1 MSKHRKKNR
10 TVSLPSSEQVARAY
24 QQDQYRKRYRRTFV
38 STLSVLA
45 VIAAVAVL
53 VSTLFLPVI
62 QVSGNSM
69 EPTLS
74 DGDVLVLFKSKS
86 YERSQLCC
94 ISWQNKMLLK
104 RIIGLPGD
112 VVSIYTEGNVFVNG
126 AQLEEPYVSDKT
138 LGTCDMTF
146 PCQVPEGKVFVL
158 GDHRAT
164 SIDSRSS
171 EIGCVD
177 QEKIVGFVLL
187 KVWPIGR

>member
-1 MSKHRKKNR
+1 MSRRNR
-10 TVSLPSSEQVARAY
+10 QQVSLPSPEQVSRAY
-24 QQDQYRKRYRRTFV
+24 QQDQYRKRYKRAFI

-74 DGDVLVLFKSKS
+74 DGDVLVLLKSKS

-104 RIIGLPGD
+104 RVIGLPGD
-112 VVSIYTEGNVFVNG
+112 VVSIDTEGNVTVNG
-126 AQLEEPYVSDKT
+126 VLLDEPYVSDKT
-138 LGTCDMTF
+138 LGECDVTF

-158 GDHRAT
+158 GDHRST

-177 QEKIVGFVLL
+177 QDQIVGFVLFQ
-187 KVWPIGR
+187 VWPIGG

>member
-1 MSKHRKKNR
+1 MSRRNR
-10 TVSLPSSEQVARAY
+10 RQVSLPSPEQVSHAY
-24 QQDQYRKRYRRTFV
+24 QQDQYRKRYKRAFI

-74 DGDVLVLFKSKS
+74 DGDVLVLLKSKH

-112 VVSIYTEGNVFVNG
+112 VVSIDTEGNVSVNG
-126 AQLEEPYVSDKT
+126 ALLDEPYVSDKT
-138 LGTCDMTF
+138 LGECDVTF

-158 GDHRAT
+158 GDHRST

-177 QEKIVGFVLL
+177 QDQIVGFVLFQ
-187 KVWPIGR
+187 VWPIGG

>member
-1 MSKHRKKNR
+1 MSRRNR
-10 TVSLPSSEQVARAY
+10 RQVSLPSPEQVSRAY
-24 QQDQYRKRYRRTFV
+24 QQDQYRKRYKRAFI

-74 DGDVLVLFKSKS
+74 DGDVLVLLKSKH

-112 VVSIYTEGNVFVNG
+112 VVSIDIQGNVSVNG
-126 AQLEEPYVSDKT
+126 VLLDEPYVSDKT
-138 LGTCDMTF
+138 LGECDVTF

-158 GDHRAT
+158 GDHRST

-177 QEKIVGFVLL
+177 QDQIVGFVLFQ
-187 KVWPIGR
+187 VWPIGG

>member
-1 MSKHRKKNR
+1 MSRRNR
-10 TVSLPSSEQVARAY
+10 RQVSLPSPEQVSRAY
-24 QQDQYRKRYRRTFV
+24 QQDQYRKRYKRAFI

-74 DGDVLVLFKSKS
+74 DGDVLVLLKSKH

-112 VVSIYTEGNVFVNG
+112 VVSIDTEGNVSVNG
-126 AQLEEPYVSDKT
+126 VLLDEPYVSDKT
-138 LGTCDMTF
+138 LGECDVTF

-158 GDHRAT
+158 GDHRST

-177 QEKIVGFVLL
+177 QDQIVGFVLFQ
-187 KVWPIGR
+187 VWPIGG

>member
-1 MSKHRKKNR
+1 MSRRNR
-10 TVSLPSSEQVARAY
+10 RQVSLPSPEQVSRAY
-24 QQDQYRKRYRRTFV
+24 QQDQYRKRYKRAFI

-74 DGDVLVLFKSKS
+74 DGDVLVLLKSKH

-112 VVSIYTEGNVFVNG
+112 VVSIDTEGNVTVNG
-126 AQLEEPYVSDKT
+126 ILQDEPYVSDKT
-138 LGTCDMTF
+138 LGECDVTF

-158 GDHRAT
+158 GDHRST

-177 QEKIVGFVLL
+177 QDQIVGFVLFQ
-187 KVWPIGR
+187 VWPIGG

>member
-74 DGDVLVLFKSKS
+74 DGDVLVLFKSMS
-86 YERSQLCC
+86 YQRSQLCC
-94 ISWQNKMLLK
+94 IS
-104 RIIGLPGD
+104 
-112 VVSIYTEGNVFVNG
+112 
-126 AQLEEPYVSDKT
+126 DK
-138 LGTCDMTF
+138 
-146 PCQVPEGKVFVL
+146 K
-158 GDHRAT
+158 
-164 SIDSRSS
+164 
-171 EIGCVD
+171 
-177 QEKIVGFVLL
+177 K
-187 KVWPIGR
+187 

>member
-1 MSKHRKKNR
+1 MSRRNR
-10 TVSLPSSEQVARAY
+10 RQVSLPSPEQVSRAY
-24 QQDQYRKRYRRTFV
+24 QQDQYRKRYKRAFI

-74 DGDVLVLFKSKS
+74 DGDVLVLLKSKR

-112 VVSIYTEGNVFVNG
+112 VVSIDIEGNVSVNG
-126 AQLEEPYVSDKT
+126 ALLDEPYVSDKT
-138 LGTCDMTF
+138 LGECDVTF

-158 GDHRAT
+158 GDHRST

-177 QEKIVGFVLL
+177 QDQIVGFVLFQ
-187 KVWPIGR
+187 VWPLGG

>member
-1 MSKHRKKNR
+1 
-10 TVSLPSSEQVARAY
+10 
-24 QQDQYRKRYRRTFV
+24 
-38 STLSVLA
+38 
-45 VIAAVAVL
+45 
-53 VSTLFLPVI
+53 
-62 QVSGNSM
+62 M

-112 VVSIYTEGNVFVNG
+112 VVSIDTEGNVFVNG
-126 AQLEEPYVSDKT
+126 AQLDEPYVSDKT

-177 QEKIVGFVLL
+177 QEQIVGFVLL

>member
-1 MSKHRKKNR
+1 MSRRNR
-10 TVSLPSSEQVARAY
+10 RQVSLPSPEQVSRAY
-24 QQDQYRKRYRRTFV
+24 QQDQYRKRYKRAFI

-74 DGDVLVLFKSKS
+74 DGDVLVLLKSKH

-112 VVSIYTEGNVFVNG
+112 VVSIDTQGNVSVNG
-126 AQLEEPYVSDKT
+126 ILLDEPYVSDKT
-138 LGTCDMTF
+138 LGECDVTF

-158 GDHRAT
+158 GDHRST

-177 QEKIVGFVLL
+177 QDQIVGFVLFQ
-187 KVWPIGR
+187 VWPIGG

>member
-1 MSKHRKKNR
+1 MSRRNR
-10 TVSLPSSEQVARAY
+10 RQVSLPSPEQVSRAY
-24 QQDQYRKRYRRTFV
+24 QQDQYRKRYKRAFI

-74 DGDVLVLFKSKS
+74 DGDVLVLLKSKH

-112 VVSIYTEGNVFVNG
+112 VVSIDTEGNVTVNG
-126 AQLEEPYVSDKT
+126 ILLDEPYVSDKT
-138 LGTCDMTF
+138 LGECDVTF

-158 GDHRAT
+158 GDHRST

-177 QEKIVGFVLL
+177 QDQIVGFVLFQ
-187 KVWPIGR
+187 VWPIGG

>member
-1 MSKHRKKNR
+1 MSRRNGQQ
-10 TVSLPSSEQVARAY
+10 VSLPSPEQVSRAY
-24 QQDQYRKRYRRTFV
+24 QQDQYRKRYKRAFI

-74 DGDVLVLFKSKS
+74 DGDVLVLLKSKS

-104 RIIGLPGD
+104 RVIGLPGD
-112 VVSIYTEGNVFVNG
+112 VVSIDTEGNVTVNG
-126 AQLEEPYVSDKT
+126 VLLDEPYVSDKT
-138 LGTCDMTF
+138 LGECDVTF

-158 GDHRAT
+158 GDHRST

-177 QEKIVGFVLL
+177 QDQIVGFVLFQ
-187 KVWPIGR
+187 VWPIGG